1 MLSISALSLRIPVW
15 CPTFI
20 GLDLP
25 QASLVGIAEKKK
37 KLLTCTQET
46 TRAKLEHLRSARL
59 IHGDQNTTTRYA
71 MALSKV
77 NILISL
83 LTPIKL

>member
-1 MLSISALSLRIPVW
+1 MLFISALSLRILVW

-37 KLLTCTQET
+37 KLLTYTQET
-46 TRAKLEHLRSARL
+46 TRAMLKHLRSARL